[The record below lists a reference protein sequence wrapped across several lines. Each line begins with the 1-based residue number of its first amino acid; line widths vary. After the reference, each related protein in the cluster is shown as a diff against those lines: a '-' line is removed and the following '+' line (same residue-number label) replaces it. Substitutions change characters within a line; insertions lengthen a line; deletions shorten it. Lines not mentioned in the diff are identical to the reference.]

1 MNNFAFADC
10 TTVDEILVQLGEDAT
25 GSVAI
30 KAGGIDLLDLMKDDI
45 VTPSKLVNIRN
56 VSSLRGITV
65 TPEGLKIGPLST
77 LSEMAAHPEIQRSYQ
92 ALSDAAGH
100 AATPQVRNM
109 ATLGGNIMQRP
120 RCWYFRSTDF
130 DCKKK
135 SGSSDDCHAHTG
147 ENQYH
152 AVMNNGTCAMV
163 HPSSTAVPLLAMD
176 AQVELTSKRG
186 KRRIAMSDFYV
197 PPEKS
202 LLNETVV
209 QPGEVIT
216 ALFVPKPEPGTR
228 SAYQKYGEKESFDW
242 PLADAGVVLVMDGSR
257 CRKAVIALG
266 VAAPTPIRC
275 PEAEALLTGRTI
287 DEAVAREA
295 GKAAMRTAT
304 PLSQNGFKTQ
314 LFQTAIYRTV
324 LFAAGQMQRDPSSIG

>member
-1 MNNFAFADC
+1 MNKFAFVDC
-10 TTVDEILVQLGEDAT
+10 VTVDEALGQLGEGAT
-25 GSVAI
+25 I
-30 KAGGIDLLDLMKDDI
+30 KAGGIDLIDLMKDDI
-45 VTPSKLVNIRN
+45 VSPSKLVNIRN
-56 VSSLRGITV
+56 VDSLRGITI
-65 TPEGLKIGPLST
+65 TPDGLRLGPLST
-77 LSEMAAHPEIQRSYQ
+77 LSEIAAHPQIQKSYT

-135 SGSSDDCHAHTG
+135 SGTSDDCHAHAG

-152 AVMNNGTCAMV
+152 AIINNDVCAMV
-163 HPSSTAVPLLAMD
+163 HPSSTAVPLLAMN
-176 AQVELTSKRG
+176 AQIELTSKRG
-186 KRRIAMSDFYV
+186 KRTVAMTDFYV

-202 LLNETVV
+202 LTNETIV
-209 QPGEVIT
+209 QPGEIIT
-216 ALFVPKPEPGTR
+216 GVFIPTPDPGTR

-242 PLADAGVVLVMDGSR
+242 PLADAGVVLVMEGNQ
-257 CRKAVIALG
+257 CRKASIVLG
-266 VAAPTPIRC
+266 VAAPTPIRSSA
-275 PEAEALLTGRTI
+275 AEAVLTGKTI
-287 DEAVAREA
+287 DEATARA
-295 GKAAMRTAT
+295 AAAAAMQTAT

-324 LFAAGQMQRDPSSIG
+324 LLAAGQMQRDPSAIG

>member
-1 MNNFAFADC
+1 MNKFAFVDC
-10 TTVDEILVQLGEDAT
+10 VTVDEALGQLGEGAT
-25 GSVAI
+25 I
-30 KAGGIDLLDLMKDDI
+30 KAGGIDLIDLMKDDI
-45 VTPSKLVNIRN
+45 VSPSKLVNIRN
-56 VSSLRGITV
+56 VDSLRGITV
-65 TPEGLKIGPLST
+65 TQDGLRLGPLST
-77 LSEMAAHPEIQRSYQ
+77 LSEIAAHAQIQKTYT

-135 SGSSDDCHAHTG
+135 SGTSDDCHAHNG

-152 AVMNNGTCAMV
+152 AIINNDVCAMV
-163 HPSSTAVPLLAMD
+163 HPSSTAVPLLAMN

-186 KRRIAMSDFYV
+186 KRTVVMTDFYV

-202 LLNETVV
+202 LTNETVV
-209 QPGEVIT
+209 QPGEIIT
-216 ALFVPKPEPGTR
+216 AVFVPTPDPGTR

-242 PLADAGVVLVMDGSR
+242 PLADAGVVLVMEGTH
-257 CRKAVIALG
+257 CRKASIVLG
-266 VAAPTPIRC
+266 VAAPTPIRSSA
-275 PEAEALLTGRTI
+275 AEAVLTGKTI
-287 DEAVAREA
+287 DEATARA
-295 GKAAMRTAT
+295 AAAAAMQAAT

-324 LFAAGQMQRDPSSIG
+324 LLAAGQMQRDPGAIG